1 MKKLTVLMAII
12 LIAGLLS
19 GCWLFP
25 GSKLDYIEADPD
37 KVTLYFGPQLNNTE
51 IKTTEQLEVTAYYTD
66 ENKADVTLECD
77 YAPLTVSNTEVVTV
91 NDEGLITAKSKG
103 NTIVLVSYTE
113 GSFWTGRITRT
124 DEVKVLV
131 E

>member
-1 MKKLTVLMAII
+1 MKKLTILVAVI

-25 GSKLDYIEADPD
+25 ESKLDYIEANPD
-37 KVTLYFGPQLNNTE
+37 KVTLNIVSLTGITQ
-51 IKTTEQLEVTAYYTD
+51 QLEVTAYYTD
-66 ENKADVTLECD
+66 ENKADITLECD
-77 YAPLTVSNTEVVTV
+77 YTTLTVSNTEVVTV

-103 NTIVLVSYTE
+103 NTIVLISYTE
-113 GSFWTGRITRT
+113 GNFWTGRITRT
-124 DEVKVLV
+124 DEVDVTV

>member
-25 GSKLDYIEADPD
+25 ESKLDYIKAKPD
-37 KVTLYFGPQLNNTE
+37 KVTLTMLTMDSLIGITQ
-51 IKTTEQLEVTAYYTD
+51 QLEVTAFYEDLT
-66 ENKADVTLECD
+66 EADVTLECD

-91 NDEGLITAKSKG
+91 NDKGLITAKGKG
-103 NTIVLVSYTE
+103 KAEILVSYTQRNFLT
-113 GSFWTGRITRT
+113 SNIIRT
-124 DEVKVLV
+124 CKVKILV
-131 E
+131 N

>member
-25 GSKLDYIEADPD
+25 ESKLDYIKADPD
-37 KVTLYFGPQLNNTE
+37 DVTLNITSALVVTQQLD
-51 IKTTEQLEVTAYYTD
+51 VTAYYID
-66 ENKADVTLECD
+66 GDKADVTLECD
-77 YAPLTVSNTEVVTV
+77 YAPLTVSDTEVVTV

-103 NTIVLVSYTE
+103 NTIILVSYTE
-113 GSFWTGRITRT
+113 GNFWTGRITRT
-124 DEVKVLV
+124 DEVKILV
-131 E
+131 K

>member
-25 GSKLDYIEADPD
+25 ESKLDYIKAKPD
-37 KVTLYFGPQLNNTE
+37 KVTLTMLTMDSLIGITQ
-51 IKTTEQLEVTAYYTD
+51 QLEVTAFYEDLT
-66 ENKADVTLECD
+66 EADVTLECD

-124 DEVKVLV
+124 DEVKILV
-131 E
+131 K

>member
-25 GSKLDYIEADPD
+25 ESKLDYIKAKPD
-37 KVTLYFGPQLNNTE
+37 KVTLSLDSMSTE
-51 IKTTEQLEVTAYYTD
+51 TEYKTTQQLEVTAYYTD

-113 GSFWTGRITRT
+113 GNFWTGRITRT
-124 DEVKVLV
+124 DEVKILV
-131 E
+131 K

>member
-25 GSKLDYIEADPD
+25 ESKLDYIKADPD
-37 KVTLYFGPQLNNTE
+37 DVTLNITSALVVTQQLD
-51 IKTTEQLEVTAYYTD
+51 VTAYYID
-66 ENKADVTLECD
+66 GDKADVTLECD
-77 YAPLTVSNTEVVTV
+77 YAPLTVSDTEVVTV

-103 NTIVLVSYTE
+103 NTIILVSYTE
-113 GSFWTGRITRT
+113 GNFWTGRITRT

-131 E
+131 K

>member
-25 GSKLDYIEADPD
+25 ESKLDYIKADPD
-37 KVTLYFGPQLNNTE
+37 DVTLNITSALVVTQQLD
-51 IKTTEQLEVTAYYTD
+51 VTAYYID
-66 ENKADVTLECD
+66 GDKADVTLECD
-77 YAPLTVSNTEVVTV
+77 YAPLTVSDTEVVTV

-103 NTIVLVSYTE
+103 NTIILVSYTE
-113 GSFWTGRITRT
+113 GNFWTGRITRT
-124 DEVKVLV
+124 DEVKILV

>member
-1 MKKLTVLMAII
+1 MAVI

-25 GSKLDYIEADPD
+25 ESKLDYIEANPEE
-37 KVTLYFGPQLNNTE
+37 VTLYFGPTLSDTKN
-51 IKTTEQLEVTAYYTD
+51 KTTQQLEVTAYYTD
-66 ENKADVTLECD
+66 ETKADVTLECD
-77 YAPLTVSNTEVVTV
+77 YTTLTVSNTEVVTV

-113 GSFWTGRITRT
+113 GNYWAGRITRT

-131 E
+131 K

>member
-37 KVTLYFGPQLNNTE
+37 KVTLNFGTPLGATQKLTQQLT
-51 IKTTEQLEVTAYYTD
+51 VTAFYEDLT
-66 ENKADVTLECD
+66 EADVTLECD

-103 NTIVLVSYTE
+103 NAIVLVSYTE
-113 GSFWTGRITRT
+113 GNFWTGRITRT
-124 DEVKVLV
+124 DEVKILV